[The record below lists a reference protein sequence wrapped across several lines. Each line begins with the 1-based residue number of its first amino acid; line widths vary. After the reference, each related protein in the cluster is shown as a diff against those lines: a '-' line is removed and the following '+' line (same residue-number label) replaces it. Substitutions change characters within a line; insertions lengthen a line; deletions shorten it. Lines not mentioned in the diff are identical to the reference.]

1 MKAIIELSR
10 KGSIFKS
17 VAQQIAGA
25 RRGQTPDYR
34 LSFESARSLFAELTP
49 ARLDLLDTLRRAGAC
64 SVYALAKTAERNYSN
79 IHTDVTRL
87 VEIGL
92 VERAEDGT
100 VSVPFESVEIRFP
113 LAQVA

>member
-10 KGSIFKS
+10 KGSVFKS
-17 VAQQIAGA
+17 AAQQLAGT

-64 SVYALAKTAERNYSN
+64 SVYALAKTAGRNYSN

-87 VEIGL
+87 VELGL